1 MQRSALCR
9 SRRELSNAYFVA
21 KFGLDTAEN
30 EPCQVCPTEAF
41 PRGRSSCRGRTYSYA
56 YRSPRLRAAAPAPAA
71 RAYWAQAQAQAA
83 EEAAREAMASEV
95 AHLRRRVSDLESEPR
110 FAGRN
115 SSAILSVPSSD
126 GRIFLSSLSVFV
138 VSSKIHRKNKR

>member
-1 MQRSALCR
+1 MLTKYQPRLAKDLPIFFANFDPRVSEKKEAKK
-9 SRRELSNAYFVA
+9 AY
-21 KFGLDTAEN
+21 
-30 EPCQVCPTEAF
+30 
-41 PRGRSSCRGRTYSYA
+41 YA

-83 EEAAREAMASEV
+83 EEAAREAKSEV
-95 AHLRRRVSDLESEPR
+95 AHLRRRVGDLESEPR

-115 SSAILSVPSSD
+115 SSAILSVPFSD